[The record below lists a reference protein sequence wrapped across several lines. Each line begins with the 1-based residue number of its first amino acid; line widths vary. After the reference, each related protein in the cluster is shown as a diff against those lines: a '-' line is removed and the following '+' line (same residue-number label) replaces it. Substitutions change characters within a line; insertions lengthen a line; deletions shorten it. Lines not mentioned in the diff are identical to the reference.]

1 MKRVQ
6 AASACSIA
14 ISAEVHIVEMHTTVY
29 KGKKTY
35 RIL

>member
-6 AASACSIA
+6 AASACPIA
-14 ISAEVHIVEMHTTVY
+14 TSAEVHIVEMHTTVY